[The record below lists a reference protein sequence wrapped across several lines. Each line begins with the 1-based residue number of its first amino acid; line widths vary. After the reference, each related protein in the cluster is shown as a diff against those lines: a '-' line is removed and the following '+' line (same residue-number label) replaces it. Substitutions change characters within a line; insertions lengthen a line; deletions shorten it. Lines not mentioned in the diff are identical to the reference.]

1 MPDVTL
7 TTLQSLKQKG
17 EKIVMLTCYDATF
30 ARTACEAGVEML
42 LIGDSLGMVLQ
53 GHDSTL
59 PVTVADMAYHT
70 ASVKRGNRGA
80 MIVADLPFMA
90 NATVEQTLT
99 HSATLM
105 QAGAH
110 MIKVEGAAWLA
121 ESIGLLAERG
131 IPVCAHMGLTPQAV
145 NIFGGYKVQGRQEA
159 QARQMLADAQALEV
173 AGAAMLLLECVPSEL
188 AARITEAVGIPVIGI
203 GAGSE
208 TDGQVLVL
216 HDMLGLSLSGRA
228 PRFVKNFMAE
238 HTDIASA
245 IAGYVRAVKTVEFP
259 AAEHGFS
266 A

>member
-7 TTLQSLKQKG
+7 TTLQGLKRKG

-30 ARTACEAGVEML
+30 AKTACEAGVEML

-59 PVTVADMAYHT
+59 PVSVEEMVYHT
-70 ASVKRGNRGA
+70 VCVKRGNRGA

-90 NATVEQTLT
+90 NATLEQTLNN
-99 HSATLM
+99 SAALM
-105 QAGAH
+105 KAGAH

-121 ESIGLLAERG
+121 DSIRLLAERG

-159 QARQMLADAQALEV
+159 QAQQMVADARALEA

-188 AARITEAVGIPVIGI
+188 AARITEAVSVPVIGI
-203 GAGSE
+203 GAGSA

-228 PRFVKNFMAE
+228 PKFVRNFMQE
-238 HTDIASA
+238 HGDIPSA
-245 IAGYVRAVKTVEFP
+245 IAAYVQAVKTQAFP

>member
-7 TTLQSLKQKG
+7 TTLQGLKRKG

-30 ARTACEAGVEML
+30 AKTACEAGVEIL

-59 PVTVADMAYHT
+59 PVSVEEMAYHT

-80 MIVADLPFMA
+80 MIIADLPFMA
-90 NATVEQTLT
+90 NATIEQTLNN
-99 HSATLM
+99 SAILM
-105 QAGAH
+105 KAGAH

-121 ESIGLLAERG
+121 ESIHLLAERG

-159 QARQMLADAQALEV
+159 QAQQMIADAKALEA

-188 AARITEAVGIPVIGI
+188 AAQITEAVSVPVIGI
-203 GAGSE
+203 GAGSD

-228 PRFVKNFMAE
+228 PKFVKNFMQE
-238 HTDIASA
+238 HGDIPAA
-245 IAGYVRAVKTVEFP
+245 IAAYVQAVKAVEFP

>member
-7 TTLQSLKQKG
+7 TTLQGLKRKG
-17 EKIVMLTCYDATF
+17 EKIAMLTCYDATF
-30 ARTACEAGVEML
+30 AKTACEAGVEML

-59 PVTVADMAYHT
+59 PVSVEEMAYHT
-70 ASVKRGNRGA
+70 ACVKRGNRGA

-90 NATVEQTLT
+90 NATVEQTLDN
-99 HSATLM
+99 SATLM
-105 QAGAH
+105 KAGAH

-121 ESIGLLAERG
+121 ESISLLAERG

-159 QARQMLADAQALEV
+159 QAQQMIADARALES

-188 AARITEAVGIPVIGI
+188 AARITEAVGVPVIGI
-203 GAGSE
+203 GAGSA

-228 PRFVKNFMAE
+228 PKFVKNFMQQ
-238 HTDIASA
+238 HGDIPTA
-245 IAGYVRAVKTVEFP
+245 IAAYVQAVKSRAFP